1 MLITVV
7 PMDRADGLIAGIRRL
22 FDNRSGVFFV
32 SEVHVSRPDYFS

>member
-22 FDNRSGVFFV
+22 LDDRHGVLFV
-32 SEVHVSRPDYFS
+32 SQTHVSRPEYFA